1 MLTARTRP
9 GAPNP
14 GLNHETVISNAGHRR
29 IRYPQEGGVMPRK
42 VSIAVG
48 LALLLL
54 VSTAGPAWA
63 QGALTGSLQ
72 GQVRDDQ
79 GGPLPGVSV
88 SASSSALIKG
98 TTTTITD
105 ARGGY
110 RFPALPPGSYVL
122 EAQLTGFKTLQ
133 QPPVRVGLGQALVI
147 DFRMPLESVKTEVI
161 VTADAPVVSVVA
173 NDVSNNFGSDFL
185 EKQPLPRN
193 YYSIVKSA
201 PAVNTD
207 VNNSSSI
214 LAYGGTSS
222 SQNAYTMDG
231 VNVADSGAGG
241 YWMLPS
247 IQWMEEIQ
255 VSGLGAAAE
264 FGGYTGG
271 VINGITKSGGNS
283 FHGAVEA
290 YIQPES
296 WTSTNAPSGFETEG
310 TFKFEDYAA
319 SLGGPIVKDKLWF
332 FASAEYWRQVTTP
345 VGADATSDRKIP
357 RYLGKLT
364 WQASDNMRI
373 SLMGERD
380 DLTNDRRG
388 VSAYTLPEA
397 SSLQE
402 SPNTTFA
409 LNLELIANSSN
420 FLNLKVTGY
429 DGKENW
435 LPYNGL
441 TTPGRIDEDS
451 GYAWVNQSIHQY
463 DDRKQLT
470 VDASWSLFKDGLFGA
485 NDSHSFKFGASY
497 QDASAADEW
506 LRNGGFTYY
515 DWSGDCEG
523 GLDEYFQNPSCGPY
537 YVERG
542 WGEYDLHGQQQGLVF
557 YAQDSMRISRFTVN
571 LGVRYTKYTAGFE
584 KGYGNTSVY
593 DVDTW
598 DPRIGVVWDVT
609 GNGRTAA
616 KAHWGRYSSGMF
628 TYLYDREKSGN
639 VAVPD
644 MDCYWDGEGYNDCDT
659 PTSIS
664 ATMGKVNHPYVDET
678 ILTLE
683 HQIGKDLSI
692 GVDYID
698 RSFKSMMAM
707 VNVNDDYTMTV
718 AKNNPLTGGDLPIYV
733 LNSPTNFVLT
743 TDNGSYRDFQ
753 SGILRLEKR
762 YSHGWQLRSSL
773 VWTDLKGNISSNS
786 GYANE
791 YRDKNGF
798 TNIDGRLALSYSEW
812 EFKLS
817 GAVDLPFGFAASGQY
832 TFLTGQYWTPYVR
845 VNRGLDYNSSVGRDI
860 NLVAR
865 GAEQFDDRHLI
876 DLRLSWGLKLAQA
889 TKIELSLECFNA
901 LNKGTVLD
909 NYNRWG
915 TYDARSSRQ
924 TWTKASNYGDPYTIE
939 SPRQFRAG
947 VRFIF

>member
-1 MLTARTRP
+1 MA
-9 GAPNP
+9 
-14 GLNHETVISNAGHRR
+14 
-29 IRYPQEGGVMPRK
+29 RK

-54 VSTAGPAWA
+54 LASAGPALA

-72 GQVRDDQ
+72 GVVKDDQ

-88 SASSSALIKG
+88 TATSTALVKG
-98 TTTTITD
+98 TATTVTD
-105 ARGGY
+105 ASGIY

-122 EAQLTGFKTLQ
+122 QAQLTGFKPVQ
-133 QPPVRVGLGQALVI
+133 QPPVRVGLGQSLVL
-147 DFRMPLESVKTEVI
+147 DFRMALESVKAEVVVTTE
-161 VTADAPVVSVVA
+161 APVVSVVA
-173 NDVSNNFGSDFL
+173 NEVSNNFGSDFL

-193 YYSIVKSA
+193 YYSIVKQA
-201 PAVNTD
+201 PAVNTA
-207 VNNSSSI
+207 VGNSSSI

-255 VSGLGAAAE
+255 VSGLGAPAE
-264 FGGYTGG
+264 YGGYTGG
-271 VINGITKSGGNS
+271 VINGITKSGGNEL
-283 FHGAVEA
+283 HGALEA
-290 YIQPES
+290 YYQPEA
-296 WTSTNAPSGFETEG
+296 WTADNAPEGFETEG
-310 TFKFEDYAA
+310 SFKFEDYAA
-319 SLGGPIVKDKLWF
+319 SLGGPLAKDKLWF

-345 VGADATSDRKIP
+345 VGALDTSDRKIP

-364 WQASDNMRI
+364 WQAGDATRL
-373 SLMGERD
+373 SLMGEYD

-409 LNLELIANSSN
+409 LNFEHILNSSN

-429 DGKENW
+429 DGDENW

-441 TTPGRIDEDS
+441 NTPGRIDEDS
-451 GYAWVNQSIHQY
+451 GYAWVNQDIHQF
-463 DDRKQLT
+463 DTRKQLA
-470 VDASWSLFKDGLFGA
+470 VDASWSLFADGLFGGK
-485 NDSHSFKFGASY
+485 DSHSFKVGASY
-497 QDASAADEW
+497 MDAKASDEW

-515 DWSGDCEG
+515 DWSGDCSG
-523 GLDEYFQNPSCGPY
+523 GLTEYFQNPSCGPY
-537 YVERG
+537 YIERG
-542 WGEYDLHGQQQGLVF
+542 WGEYDLKGQQQGLVF
-557 YAQDSMRISRFTVN
+557 FAQDSMRLSRVTVN
-571 LGVRYTKYTAGFE
+571 LGVRYTKYDAGFE
-584 KGYGNTSVY
+584 KGHGNTDVY
-593 DVDTW
+593 NVDSW
-598 DPRIGVVWDVT
+598 DPRIGFVWDVF
-609 GNGRTAA
+609 GNGRSAV
-616 KAHWGRYSSGMF
+616 KAHWGRYTSGMF
-628 TYLYDREKSGN
+628 TYLYDRERSGN

-644 MDCYWDGEGYNDCDT
+644 QDCYWDSGTNAYTDCDT

-664 ATMGKVNHPYVDET
+664 ATMGEVTHPYVDEA

-683 HQIGKDLSI
+683 HQLGKDVSI

-698 RSFKSMMAM
+698 RNFKSMMAM
-707 VNVNDDYTMTV
+707 INVNNDYTMTV
-718 AKNNPLTGGDLPIYV
+718 AKNNPLTGGDLPIYI

-743 TDNGSYRDFQ
+743 TENGSYRDFQ
-753 SGILRLEKR
+753 SAILRFEKR
-762 YSHGWQLRSSL
+762 YSRGWQLRSSL
-773 VWTDLKGNISSNS
+773 VWTDLKGNIASNN

-798 TNIDGRLALSYSEW
+798 TNYDGRIALSYSEW

-817 GAVDLPFGFAASGQY
+817 GAVDLPLGLSASGQY
-832 TFLTGQYWTPYVR
+832 TFLSGQYWTPYVR
-845 VNRGLDYNSSVGRDI
+845 VNRGLNYNSSVGRDI
-860 NLVAR
+860 NLLPR
-865 GAEQFDDRHLI
+865 GSYQFDDRHLI
-876 DLRLSWGLKLAQA
+876 DLRLAWALKLAQS

-915 TYDARSSRQ
+915 TYDARTSRQ
-924 TWTKASNYGDPYTIE
+924 TWTQSSTYGDPYTIE
-939 SPRQFRAG
+939 APRQFRAG
-947 VRFIF
+947 FRFIF